1 MFFDAKNGF
10 AGCIPGVHEVLR
22 RQGLME
28 NILCL
33 NPNEVLSEGQS
44 EEIDRIMSSYPHLT
58 DYEFVKSNIDEW
70 KKRV

>member
-1 MFFDAKNGF
+1 M
-10 AGCIPGVHEVLR
+10 CIAGVHEVLR

-33 NPNEVLSEGQS
+33 NPDEVLSPCQA
-44 EEIDRIMSSYPHLT
+44 EEIDRIQKSYPHLN
-58 DYEFVKSNIDEW
+58 DDDFIKEHIEEW